1 MATPTGC
8 RSSTP
13 DAACRRRSG
22 PTCSI
27 PSSPSSTAAPAS
39 AWRSSTAS
47 SRTTA
52 AGCGSRALR
61 AAAPRSPSSCPPPAP
76 ARRCS
81 ATSRPSRPPSRRRSR
96 ADGPR
101 LPGPS
106 GTLAMRASM
115 LIVDDEP
122 SILEFL
128 AMLFESEGF
137 GDETTRSA
145 AEAQR
150 ALASKSY
157 DLVLCDILMPDGNGL
172 DLLKEIKSAS
182 PNTAVVMMTAFTS
195 TKTAIEAMKLGAYDY
210 VSKPFDVE
218 ELKIITQKALERAE
232 LADENV
238 YLRRELEQKYTF
250 NNIIGKSARMQAI
263 FAMIERMARTSST
276 VLIHGESGT
285 GKELIARA
293 IHFASP
299 RAGRR
304 FLSINCGALPE
315 NLLESELFGHERGA
329 FTGAVREKKGLFQEA
344 DRGTLFLD
352 EIGELTPSMQ
362 VKLLRALQEKTVRKV
377 GGNQEEP
384 IDVRVITATNQNLE
398 SRLQTGEF
406 REDLYYRINVLPIHL
421 PPLRQRREDIPL
433 LVDFFLQ
440 KYSRQMEL
448 STRQISVEAMRLLE
462 AYEWPGNVRELENV
476 IERALALAHAE
487 TISSRDLPA
496 HLLNHRR
503 ANPDLISLPEEGL
516 DLEAH
521 LEDIRAQLLSQ
532 ALDRAGGVQTQAAEL
547 LRMSFRSFRYYAKK
561 AGLKAG
567 DGD

>member
-1 MATPTGC
+1 
-8 RSSTP
+8 
-13 DAACRRRSG
+13 
-22 PTCSI
+22 
-27 PSSPSSTAAPAS
+27 
-39 AWRSSTAS
+39 
-47 SRTTA
+47 
-52 AGCGSRALR
+52 
-61 AAAPRSPSSCPPPAP
+61 
-76 ARRCS
+76 
-81 ATSRPSRPPSRRRSR
+81 
-96 ADGPR
+96 
-101 LPGPS
+101 
-106 GTLAMRASM
+106 MRASM
-115 LIVDDEP
+115 LIVDDEA

-137 GDETTRSA
+137 AVETTRSA

-150 ALASKSY
+150 ALVGKSF

-172 DLLKEIKSAS
+172 DLLKEIKGAS
-182 PNTAVVMMTAFTS
+182 PNTAVVMMTAYTS
-195 TKTAIEAMKLGAYDY
+195 TKTAIEAMRLGAYDY

-263 FAMIERMARTSST
+263 FALVERIARTSST

-293 IHFASP
+293 IHFAST

-352 EIGELTPSMQ
+352 EIGELTPPMQ
-362 VKLLRALQEKTVRKV
+362 VKLLRALQERTVRKV

-384 IDVRVITATNQNLE
+384 IDVRVIAATNQNLE
-398 SRLQTGEF
+398 NRLQTGEF
-406 REDLYYRINVLPIHL
+406 REDLFYRINVLPIHL

-440 KYSRQMEL
+440 KYSRQMDL
-448 STRQISVEAMRLLE
+448 PPRQISVEAMRLLE
-462 AYEWPGNVRELENV
+462 GYDWPGNVRELENV
-476 IERALALAHAE
+476 IERALALSHAE
-487 TISSRDLPA
+487 TISTRDLPA
-496 HLLNHRR
+496 QLLNNRR
-503 ANPDLISLPEEGL
+503 SNPDLINLPEEGL
-516 DLEAH
+516 DLEGH
-521 LEDIRAQLLSQ
+521 LEDIRAQLMSQ

>member
-1 MATPTGC
+1 
-8 RSSTP
+8 
-13 DAACRRRSG
+13 
-22 PTCSI
+22 
-27 PSSPSSTAAPAS
+27 
-39 AWRSSTAS
+39 
-47 SRTTA
+47 
-52 AGCGSRALR
+52 
-61 AAAPRSPSSCPPPAP
+61 
-76 ARRCS
+76 
-81 ATSRPSRPPSRRRSR
+81 
-96 ADGPR
+96 
-101 LPGPS
+101 
-106 GTLAMRASM
+106 MRASL
-115 LIVDDEP
+115 LIVDDEA
-122 SILEFL
+122 SILDFL
-128 AMLFESEGF
+128 SMLFESEGF
-137 GDETTRSA
+137 AVDVARSA
-145 AEAQR
+145 ADAQR
-150 ALASKSY
+150 TLAARSF

-172 DLLKEIKSAS
+172 DLLREIKSGS
-182 PNTAVVMMTAFTS
+182 PSTAVVMMTAYTS

-232 LADENV
+232 LVDENV

-250 NNIIGKSARMQAI
+250 NNIIGKSPRMQAI
-263 FAMIERMARTSST
+263 FALVERIARTTST
-276 VLIHGESGT
+276 VLVHGESGT

-352 EIGELTPSMQ
+352 EIGELTPPMQ

-384 IDVRVITATNQNLE
+384 VDVRVITATNQNLE
-398 SRLQTGEF
+398 SRLATGEF

-440 KYSRQMEL
+440 KYSRQMDL
-448 STRQISVEAMRLLE
+448 PTRQISVEAMRLLE
-462 AYEWPGNVRELENV
+462 GYDWPGNVRELENV
-476 IERALALAHAE
+476 IERALALSHAE
-487 TISSRDLPA
+487 TISTRDLPA
-496 HLLNHRR
+496 QLLNNRR
-503 ANPDLISLPEEGL
+503 PSLDLAELPEEGL
-516 DLEAH
+516 DLEAY
-521 LEDIRAQLLSQ
+521 LEDIRAQLMAQ
-532 ALDRAGGVQTQAAEL
+532 ALERAGGVQTQAAEL

-561 AGLKAG
+561 AGLKGG
-567 DGD
+567 DGE